1 MQKNLIKIE
10 DTVKELSDNKNS
22 IDDLEFELNN
32 LKNRCTKYDNF
43 DFTWKNFDKS
53 YFAII
58 IDDSNSLLASLYDVA
73 HLKNIP
79 ISTACVHTRLDE
91 VERNG
96 TRTIREINNLIVA
109 DSGEVLAHY
118 SGSPNENTSY
128 EEWLTYTRDVK
139 KVLTNE
145 GWVIRGLI
153 RADSTQAN
161 TKKAES
167 LCRQYYDYADSMGIS
182 NHFNLGTRKF
192 LIGVQTLDDFKV
204 WVDKCCETPGFYP
217 ICVHGYRNDEPLATP
232 EGIGQIIDYINS
244 KSDTEFTTYSKIF
257 DRFGYTTIEKKIES
271 L

>member
-1 MQKNLIKIE
+1 M
-10 DTVKELSDNKNS
+10 
-22 IDDLEFELNN
+22 
-32 LKNRCTKYDNF
+32 
-43 DFTWKNFDKS
+43 
-53 YFAII
+53 
-58 IDDSNSLLASLYDVA
+58 A

-79 ISTACVHTRLDE
+79 ISTACVHARLNE

-96 TRTIREINNLIVA
+96 TRTIREVNNLIVA
-109 DSGEVLAHY
+109 DGGEVLAHY

-139 KVLTNE
+139 KILTNE

-167 LCRQYYDYADSMGIS
+167 LCRQYYDYADSMGTS
-182 NHFNLGTRKF
+182 SHFNLGLRKF
-192 LIGVQTLDDFKV
+192 LIGVKTLDDFKV